1 MFFIFKG
8 GKIVVWEVLL
18 SFNCYFSSDQFVK
31 WQFDYSWQYASI
43 LFVILVQF
51 ILDLFGKVIFKSSC
65 ALGRV

>member
-31 WQFDYSWQYASI
+31 WQFDRSRQYASF
-43 LFVILVQF
+43 LFISLVQF
-51 ILDLFGKVIFKSSC
+51 ILDLFGKIIFKNCC